1 MLSHANDIAQLH
13 EDIVM
18 AVFFLDNYED
28 SVVARHGS
36 QHARQI
42 ATVDV
47 VGNTAGIAR
56 ACLDDAYV
64 GREVDGDKT
73 ESCG

>member
-1 MLSHANDIAQLH
+1 MLSHADDIAQLH

-18 AVFFLDNYED
+18 AVFLLDDYED
-28 SVVARHGS
+28 SVVARHSS

-42 ATVDV
+42 AAVNV

-64 GREVDGDKT
+64 GRKVDGNKI
-73 ESCG
+73 EP